1 MLDVINLQLKLL
13 KLELEKFQ
21 EFKKINNYII
31 NS

>member
-21 EFKKINNYII
+21 EFKKINNNFI